1 MRPIIVFVTKT
12 YYWRPVGDGALAV
25 MAEVLLIVAAVVAV
39 VFATPRVGLSG
50 G

>member
-12 YYWRPVGDGALAV
+12 YYWRPDGALAV